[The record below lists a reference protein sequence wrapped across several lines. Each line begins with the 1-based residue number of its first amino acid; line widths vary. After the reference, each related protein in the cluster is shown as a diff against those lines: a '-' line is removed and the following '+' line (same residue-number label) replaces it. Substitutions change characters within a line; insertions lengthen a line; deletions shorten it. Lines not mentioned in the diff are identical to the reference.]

1 MAEKR
6 STLHTSTQ
14 RAPQANAGRC
24 ISHRTALPFPK
35 QNLEGNNEEAQATPH
50 SPMTKVKKP
59 VSPSKIPN
67 LQLPRSPI
75 SNSRFCIPNYLEADF
90 LIQNS

>member
-1 MAEKR
+1 MR
-6 STLHTSTQ
+6 PCS
-14 RAPQANAGRC
+14 
-24 ISHRTALPFPK
+24 ALPFPK
-35 QNLEGNNEEAQATPH
+35 QNLEENNEEAQTTPH

-67 LQLPRSPI
+67 LQLPKSPI
-75 SNSRFCIPNYLEADF
+75 SNPGFRVPNQSRSPILNSKFCIPNYLEADF